1 LPNTCYVR
9 LWVSKTDFMNIS
21 QEQKNK
27 LKISSV
33 SEHEIN
39 FELGFKQLN
48 IYNYKDG
55 DFSIRLEDGN
65 DVVEVILNEE
75 QIEAIKRFLNNES

>member
-1 LPNTCYVR
+1 
-9 LWVSKTDFMNIS
+9 MNMT

-27 LKISSV
+27 LKISSI
-33 SEHEIN
+33 SKHEIN
-39 FELGFKQLN
+39 FELGFKKLE

-65 DVVEVILNEE
+65 DIVEVILNEE
-75 QIEAIKRFLNNES
+75 QIDVVKRFLNNES

>member
-1 LPNTCYVR
+1 
-9 LWVSKTDFMNIS
+9 MNIS

>member
-1 LPNTCYVR
+1 
-9 LWVSKTDFMNIS
+9 MNMT

-27 LKISSV
+27 LKISSI
-33 SEHEIN
+33 SEHEII
-39 FELGFKQLN
+39 FELGFKKLE

-65 DVVEVILNEE
+65 DIIEVILNDE
-75 QIEAIKRFLNNES
+75 QIDVVKRFLNNES

>member
-1 LPNTCYVR
+1 
-9 LWVSKTDFMNIS
+9 MNIS

-39 FELGFKQLN
+39 FELCFQKLE

-55 DFSIRLEDGN
+55 DFSIRMEGGN
-65 DVVEVILNEE
+65 DIVEVILNDE
-75 QIEAIKRFLNNES
+75 QIEVIKRFLNNES

>member
-1 LPNTCYVR
+1 
-9 LWVSKTDFMNIS
+9 MNIS

-27 LKISSV
+27 LKISSI
-33 SEHEIN
+33 SEHEID
-39 FELGFKQLN
+39 FKLGFKKLE

-65 DVVEVILNEE
+65 DVVEVILNDE
-75 QIEAIKRFLNNES
+75 QIEVIKRFLYNDISYSL

>member
-1 LPNTCYVR
+1 
-9 LWVSKTDFMNIS
+9 MNIS

-39 FELGFKQLN
+39 FELGFNKLE

-55 DFSIRLEDGN
+55 DFSIKMENGN
-65 DVVEVILNEE
+65 DIVEVILNDE
-75 QIEAIKRFLNNES
+75 QIEVIKMFLKNES

>member
-1 LPNTCYVR
+1 
-9 LWVSKTDFMNIS
+9 MNIS

-39 FELGFKQLN
+39 FELGFKQLE

-55 DFSIRLEDGN
+55 DFSIRMEDGN
-65 DVVEVILNEE
+65 DIVEVILNDE
-75 QIEAIKRFLNNES
+75 QIEIIKRFLNNES

>member
-1 LPNTCYVR
+1 VR

-55 DFSIRLEDGN
+55 DFSIRLEDGK

>member
-1 LPNTCYVR
+1 
-9 LWVSKTDFMNIS
+9 MNLS

-33 SEHEIN
+33 SEYEIN
-39 FELGFKQLN
+39 FELGFKKLE

-55 DFSIRLEDGN
+55 YFSIRMEEGN
-65 DVVEVILNEE
+65 DSAEVILNDE
-75 QIEAIKRFLNNES
+75 QMEVIKKFLNNE

>member
-1 LPNTCYVR
+1 
-9 LWVSKTDFMNIS
+9 MNIS

-39 FELGFKQLN
+39 FELCFKKLE

-55 DFSIRLEDGN
+55 DFSIRLEDRN
-65 DVVEVILNEE
+65 DIVEVILNDE
-75 QIEAIKRFLNNES
+75 QIEVIKRFLNNES

>member
-1 LPNTCYVR
+1 
-9 LWVSKTDFMNIS
+9 MNIS

-39 FELGFKQLN
+39 FELGFSKLE

-55 DFSIRLEDGN
+55 DFRIRMEDGN
-65 DVVEVILNEE
+65 DIVEVILNEE
-75 QIEAIKRFLNNES
+75 QIEVIKMFLNNES

>member
-1 LPNTCYVR
+1 
-9 LWVSKTDFMNIS
+9 MNIS

-39 FELGFKQLN
+39 FELGLGKLE

-65 DVVEVILNEE
+65 DVVEVILNDE
-75 QIEAIKRFLNNES
+75 QIEVIKRFLNNES

>member
-1 LPNTCYVR
+1 
-9 LWVSKTDFMNIS
+9 MNIS

-55 DFSIRLEDGN
+55 DFSIRLEDGK

>member
-1 LPNTCYVR
+1 
-9 LWVSKTDFMNIS
+9 MNIS

-33 SEHEIN
+33 SEHEIEFN
-39 FELGFKQLN
+39 LGFKQLN

-55 DFSIRLEDGN
+55 DFSISLIEGN
-65 DVVEVILNEE
+65 ESCEVLLNDE
-75 QIEAIKRFLNNES
+75 QIEIIKRFLNNES